1 MRLYRWLSDFH
12 GSERKIALAIGNF
25 DGFHVGHQAVIAQMQ
40 AKAHERDLLS
50 AVMIFEPQPLE
61 FFGRGKT
68 VGDSAT
74 GSSVP
79 ARLFTIRDKL
89 RIFRAAGIDIVFCM
103 TFTRKFAA
111 LSDVEF
117 VAMLERMQVK
127 SVTVGSDF
135 SFGRGGAYHIAELQA
150 ACAARDIECSAIG
163 KVEEEGV
170 RISSTMLRSLIVKG
184 DFSTAAKF
192 MGRPYSIAG
201 RVVHGNAIGRTIGF
215 PTANINLNRLVCP
228 LSGVYA
234 VKVACRYG
242 HFDGVANVGHR
253 PTITI
258 PTLHSLLEVNIFN
271 FDADLYGQEIEVT
284 FVHKI
289 RDEVKFANLDAL
301 IAQISADKERA
312 QYLLSLDTPDLP

>member
-40 AKAHERDLLS
+40 AKARAMNLLS

-68 VGDSAT
+68 QGDSA
-74 GSSVP
+74 SLENAANNNVP

-117 VAMLERMQVK
+117 VAMLERMQVS

-150 ACAARDIECSAIG
+150 ACAARGMADVSG
-163 KVEEEGV
+163 SPRK
-170 RISSTMLRSLIVKG
+170 RS
-184 DFSTAAKF
+184 
-192 MGRPYSIAG
+192 
-201 RVVHGNAIGRTIGF
+201 
-215 PTANINLNRLVCP
+215 
-228 LSGVYA
+228 
-234 VKVACRYG
+234 
-242 HFDGVANVGHR
+242 
-253 PTITI
+253 
-258 PTLHSLLEVNIFN
+258 
-271 FDADLYGQEIEVT
+271 
-284 FVHKI
+284 
-289 RDEVKFANLDAL
+289 
-301 IAQISADKERA
+301 
-312 QYLLSLDTPDLP
+312 